1 MASKR
6 NALFQAHGTVKYQ
19 PLEESEKRK
28 SLRLHCMSNVGL
40 SDSFV
45 KALNKE
51 GEDFK
56 YISTRFPQSVKSQK
70 SKVVLSPDQ
79 MFTSCSNH
87 MNLKGGKTDIK
98 GTKQL
103 GEVDENIL
111 GNKNGNYRQSIG
123 KLIKTY
129 ETFGRRMSLKIAF
142 SSILT

>member
-19 PLEESEKRK
+19 PLEESGKIFKPPLHVKR
-28 SLRLHCMSNVGL
+28 GL
-40 SDSFV
+40 VRQFV

-56 YISTRFPQSVKSQK
+56 YISTMFPQSVKSQK

-87 MNLKGGKTDIK
+87 MNLKGGENRH
-98 GTKQL
+98 QR
-103 GEVDENIL
+103 DE
-111 GNKNGNYRQSIG
+111 
-123 KLIKTY
+123 TA
-129 ETFGRRMSLKIAF
+129 RRSG
-142 SSILT
+142 